1 MRSFFIFLD
10 QQFFQNTIQNDNYMK
25 LKSKQRNSYSKMKA
39 REAIS
44 LLLVLGFIFIIPSST
59 ATTSELDYSS
69 YLHSLEIESYDDPV
83 TAGQQNRITVKVGAN
98 TDLVLHVEFKG
109 EFSWGHWIFEST
121 ETLLEPGPSTVT
133 ANIEIP
139 YKTLIEPASDFYYY
153 VYVTLP
159 GDEWSSDA
167 WSLRQSVDVAPPS
180 EIGQEG
186 LEALFSHLKWSVHSS
201 LLPKGIKTSLMSK
214 LEDAWNLI
222 YSAFESGVMDKL
234 NGAIGCMNAFL
245 NELDS
250 EKLESY
256 PDSDLWEEQG
266 EVIIEFLESYV

>member
-1 MRSFFIFLD
+1 
-10 QQFFQNTIQNDNYMK
+10 
-25 LKSKQRNSYSKMKA
+25 MKA
-39 REAIS
+39 REAAS
-44 LLLVLGFIFIIPSST
+44 LLLILSFFFIVPSST
-59 ATTSELDYSS
+59 ANMSEWNYSNYLYSLDIILYN
-69 YLHSLEIESYDDPV
+69 DPV
-83 TAGQQNRITVKVGAN
+83 IAGQPNQITVEVGAN
-98 TDLVLHVEFKG
+98 TDVVLHVEFKG
-109 EFSWGHWIFEST
+109 DFTWGYWVFEST
-121 ETLLEPGPSTVT
+121 ETPLEPGPSTVT

-159 GDEWSSDA
+159 GDEWSPDA
-167 WSLRQSVDVAPPS
+167 LSIRQSVDVAPPS

-186 LEALFSHLKWSVHSS
+186 LEALFGHLKWSVHSS

-214 LEDAWNLI
+214 LEAAWNLI

-256 PDSDLWEEQG
+256 PDSDPWEDQG
-266 EVIIEFLESYV
+266 EVIIEFLESSV

>member
-1 MRSFFIFLD
+1 M
-10 QQFFQNTIQNDNYMK
+10 
-25 LKSKQRNSYSKMKA
+25 
-39 REAIS
+39 
-44 LLLVLGFIFIIPSST
+44 G
-59 ATTSELDYSS
+59 
-69 YLHSLEIESYDDPV
+69 
-83 TAGQQNRITVKVGAN
+83 
-98 TDLVLHVEFKG
+98 FKG
-109 EFSWGHWIFEST
+109 EFSLGHWVFSSVEVP
-121 ETLLEPGPSTVT
+121 LEPYLSTIS
-133 ANIEIP
+133 ANVEVP

-153 VYVTLP
+153 IYVTLP
-159 GDEWSSDA
+159 GDEWNSDA

-214 LEDAWNLI
+214 LDAAWNLI
-222 YSAFESGVMDKL
+222 YSAFESGVMDML

-266 EVIIEFLESYV
+266 EVIIELLESYV